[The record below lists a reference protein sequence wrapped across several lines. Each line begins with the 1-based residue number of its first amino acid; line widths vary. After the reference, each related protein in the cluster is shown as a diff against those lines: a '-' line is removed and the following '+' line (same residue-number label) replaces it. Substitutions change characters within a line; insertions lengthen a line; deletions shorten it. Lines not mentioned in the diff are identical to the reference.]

1 MIPDDVLFSVA
12 CRKITVTWSTHWNQS
27 KLKIK
32 REGAIE
38 RQQEE
43 KRETQREREREREGK
58 SEREG
63 QREREKK

>member
-38 RQQEE
+38 RQGCEG
-43 KRETQREREREREGK
+43 ERDGDRKGEGDGLIRREGVGETE
-58 SEREG
+58 SS
-63 QREREKK
+63 